1 MSLIKDTDTYMQYR
15 YVVSEFKA
23 MMGSE
28 IIEFDP
34 GKIRD
39 LSMEKDYEHD
49 LFPILRIVIITTQAR
64 YRHILQNKDT
74 VKFKFRLQKYS
85 RMLHDPNTESMKSDY
100 INGTYV
106 IFTDDKTPDLSENV
120 VKLKAKTDDV
130 EGEYLPQDDYEAEF
144 YLFRED
150 FVKNAR
156 TLCHGIMRCN
166 LETAVAWLCTKA
178 GINKLLMAKM
188 DNRNSYDPLII
199 PEQSFIDCINFLDN
213 WYGFYKNGSIIFFD
227 FDAFYLLNYTSKT
240 TTWKPGEVTEGII
253 FVLDETISEEQYSM
267 QLIRQGDTKHYVTT
281 GHNFVDVMDTTSVQD
296 VLGGSNI
303 EVIDASSSST
313 STGSSGGKN
322 TKVMRTS
329 QPTFETTIYTARMK
343 TNKKVINVALG
354 SIDLDIVSPNKKFNF
369 VFENTKLNS
378 TYGGWYKMMKIVTT
392 FTKEGDYFT
401 ISNAATFKCFD
412 DV

>member
-23 MMGSE
+23 MIVSE

-34 GKIRD
+34 GKIRY

-49 LFPILRIVIITTQAR
+49 LFPILRIVVITTQAR

>member
-49 LFPILRIVIITTQAR
+49 LFPILRIVVITTQAR

-354 SIDLDIVSPNKKFNF
+354 SIDLDIISPNKKFNF

>member
-49 LFPILRIVIITTQAR
+49 LFPILRIVVITTQAR
-64 YRHILQNKDT
+64 YRQILQNKDT

-85 RMLHDPNTESMKSDY
+85 RMLHEPNTESMKSDY

-178 GINKLLMAKM
+178 GIDKLLMAKM
-188 DNRNSYDPLII
+188 DNRNSYNPLII

-240 TTWKPGEVTEGII
+240 TTWKPGEVTEGIV
-253 FVLDETISEEQYSM
+253 FVLDETISEEQYSI

-303 EVIDASSSST
+303 EVIDASSSSV

-322 TKVMRTS
+322 TKIMRTS
-329 QPTFETTIYTARMK
+329 QPTFETSIYSARMK

>member
-188 DNRNSYDPLII
+188 DNRNSYNPLII

-240 TTWKPGEVTEGII
+240 TTWKPGEVTEGVI

>member
-49 LFPILRIVIITTQAR
+49 LFPILRIVVITTQAR

>member
-49 LFPILRIVIITTQAR
+49 LFPILRIVVITTQAR

-354 SIDLDIVSPNKKFNF
+354 SIDLDIISPNKKFNF
-369 VFENTKLNS
+369 VFENTKLNY

>member
-49 LFPILRIVIITTQAR
+49 LFPILRIVVITTQAR

-130 EGEYLPQDDYEAEF
+130 EGKYLPQDDYEAEF

-188 DNRNSYDPLII
+188 DNRNSYNPLII

>member
-49 LFPILRIVIITTQAR
+49 LFPILRIVVITTQAR
-64 YRHILQNKDT
+64 YRQILQNKDT

-85 RMLHDPNTESMKSDY
+85 RMLHEPNTESMKSDY

>member
-39 LSMEKDYEHD
+39 LGMEKDYEHD
-49 LFPILRIVIITTQAR
+49 LFPILRIVVITTQAR

-188 DNRNSYDPLII
+188 DNRNSYNPLII